1 MHSHKVLKRS
11 LVLAAFAVF
20 LAASAVAQEYQIL
33 RADYGYGNQRV
44 DVTQRLRELARADRT
59 FRMGNS
65 TFGVDPSPG
74 NVKSL
79 RIIARNPNGG
89 GEQIFEYREG
99 STVDGSQFSG
109 WSGGNWGGGGG
120 LPGGGGGFPG
130 GGGGREYQ
138 ILRAFYGYAGRNVD
152 VTQRLRELARSDNS
166 FRMGNSTFGVDPAP
180 GHIKTL
186 RIYARDPGSGR
197 DQMFEYREGST
208 VDGSQFSGWG
218 GGNWGDN
225 NWNGGWQGRP
235 GNGDGDGDEGGNYPG
250 NGGNRSRLT
259 IIRATYGAPGQTRDV
274 TGRLRARM
282 RNGRLNMRVD
292 NESLGGDPA
301 PGAAKRLYVSY
312 SVRGQQ
318 READVP
324 EGREINIP

>member
-79 RIIARNPNGG
+79 RIIARDPNGG

-99 STVDGSQFSG
+99 STVDGSRFSG

-120 LPGGGGGFPG
+120 FPGGGGGFPG

-235 GNGDGDGDEGGNYPG
+235 GNGDGDEGGNYPG
-250 NGGNRSRLT
+250 NRSQLT
-259 IIRATYGAPGQTRDV
+259 ILRATYGAPGRTRDV
-274 TGRLRARM
+274 TERLRARM
-282 RNGRLNMRVD
+282 RNGRLSMRVD
-292 NESLGGDPA
+292 NESMGGDPA
-301 PGAAKRLYVSY
+301 PDATKRLYVSY